1 MTEPAADTPLAEPA
15 EAGDDWGALFE
26 APAPVAEKSRSAQ
39 DGEAAPAQPSGSDF
53 TLLCVDDEANI
64 LSSLKR
70 LFRPCGYRVLTATGG
85 EEALAVMAQESV
97 DLIIS
102 DMRMPGMNGA
112 QVLAAAR
119 ARSPETVR
127 ILLTGFADITS
138 TIDAI
143 NSGQLH
149 RYIAKPWDDNEVLL
163 VVREGLEK
171 KALLREKARLEALT
185 QQQNEELRQLNASL
199 EQKVEERTAEL
210 AAANEKLKA
219 GFITAIK
226 TFSAVIELRGGQ
238 MAGHSRRVADLAR
251 KLAGALKAPPAEAQN
266 IFFAGLLHDIGKIGL
281 PDRLLQMPYQTLAPV
296 ERQEVAKH
304 PARAAALLMGL
315 DQMREAVPLILA
327 HHEYWDGSGYPN
339 KLSASA
345 IPMGARVLT
354 VVNDYDGL
362 MHGQILN
369 RKLSHDEAL
378 DMIAASR
385 GKRYD
390 PRVAD
395 AFIGMMR
402 VEQKDEAPVPSG
414 WVVRS
419 KDLKP
424 GMALTKD
431 LVTREG
437 VLLLA
442 HDIMLDEV
450 LIKQI
455 REYEQGE
462 GLSLQLHVILPTGKS
477 GIAP

>member
-1 MTEPAADTPLAEPA
+1 MTEPATDTPLAE
-15 EAGDDWGALFE
+15 AGGDWGALFE
-26 APAPVAEKSRSAQ
+26 APPAAAPAAEKTRSAQ
-39 DGEAAPAQPSGSDF
+39 DGEAPAEAESF

-70 LFRPCGYRVLTATGG
+70 LFRPCGYRVLTAPGG
-85 EEALAVMAQESV
+85 AEALALMEQEAV

-112 QVLAAAR
+112 EVLAAVR
-119 ARSPETVR
+119 QRWPETVR
-127 ILLTGFADITS
+127 ILLTGFADMTS
-138 TIDAI
+138 TIEAI
-143 NSGQLH
+143 NKGQLH

-185 QQQNEELRQLNASL
+185 HKQNEELRELNATL
-199 EQKVEERTAEL
+199 EQKVEQRTAEL

-315 DQMREAVPLILA
+315 EQLREAVPLILA

-339 KLSASA
+339 KLAASA
-345 IPMGARVLT
+345 IPIGARVLT

-362 MHGQILN
+362 MQGQILN

-402 VEQKDEAPVPSG
+402 VEQKAEAPAPSG

-431 LVTREG
+431 LMTREG

-477 GIAP
+477 GATP

>member
-1 MTEPAADTPLAEPA
+1 MTQPAAATPFAEAA
-15 EAGDDWGALFE
+15 EAGGDWGALFE
-26 APAPVAEKSRSAQ
+26 APPAAAPEEKTRSAQ
-39 DGEAAPAQPSGSDF
+39 DGETPADAESF

-70 LFRPCGYRVLTATGG
+70 LFRPTGYRVLTAPGG
-85 EEALAVMAQESV
+85 AEALALMEQEAV

-112 QVLAAAR
+112 EVLAAAR
-119 ARSPETVR
+119 ERWPETVR
-127 ILLTGFADITS
+127 VLLTGFADMTS
-138 TIDAI
+138 TIEAI
-143 NSGQLH
+143 NKGQLH

-185 QQQNEELRQLNASL
+185 LRQNEELRELNATL
-199 EQKVEERTAEL
+199 EQKVEARTAEL

-315 DQMREAVPLILA
+315 DQLREAVPLILA

-345 IPMGARVLT
+345 IPIGARVLA

-362 MHGQILN
+362 MQGQILN

-402 VEQKDEAPVPSG
+402 VEQKAEAPAPSG

-462 GLSLQLHVILPTGKS
+462 GLSLQLHVILPSGKS
-477 GIAP
+477 GATP